1 MSSGS
6 DEQDFVVVGGNLY
19 DTTPPP
25 PIPTPIV
32 PPEPAPIDD
41 HPDVPSV
48 GQTDPV
54 KNNLFLD
61 LSIAALNTPQFV
73 PNDPLYSSQW
83 HISMMGNMEEVWNE
97 YTGDG
102 VTVGV
107 YDDGF
112 EFTHADLAANYNA
125 SAHLVHAGETFDPTP
140 VQQAPDINGNVD
152 AHGTAVGGLIG
163 AVGDNSIGVTG
174 GGFEA
179 TLTGVNFLVDV
190 QSFRSSD
197 TSTSYWNRYDAAF
210 AWAGNFD
217 IMNNSWGSTPLY
229 SQDATTSYSKYIMQE
244 NFEDIS
250 ATGRGG
256 LGTLIVHA
264 TGNDNANANGD
275 GTNAFR
281 QTISIAA
288 TDQNGDAESYTNWG
302 SGVLVAAPAGAVTTD
317 LSGSNGYNGS
327 SGTAG
332 DYADDFNGTSAA
344 TPVTSGVLSLVLEAN
359 DNLGWRDVHNI
370 LAESAALTGSNYG
383 APATNYEDSSWGN
396 TGASNWNGG
405 GHAFHL
411 SYGYG
416 LVNPLAAV
424 RMAEAW
430 GDFYSAPYT
439 SANEANASGDYTGSS
454 VSIPDN
460 SSTNLDVVVSSDI
473 EVETALVTVE
483 LSHTDSEELQLSL
496 VTPNGAEIPLFDQE
510 VMYDY
515 YNYGF
520 YYGEDAY
527 PWIDSNVLKFFETTT
542 TWTFEVAALRG
553 YESAGTWKLKAGE
566 VDSDGTSSGTINDVD
581 IAFFGAPLTTD
592 DVHTLT
598 NDFPTLKNVDS
609 GRDPISD
616 ADGGTDWLNAVAV
629 YNDITVNLQSGISV
643 GGTSWATLDGSIE
656 NIATSDGDDDITG
669 TAGDNKVLAGRG
681 DDTVNALGG
690 DDEVDGQAGNDTIVH
705 SDGANTY
712 IGGDGTDQLSA
723 TSQTSGS
730 VSWSVDGN
738 SQLVMTDGSSSSIVS
753 DTIESIAFSNES
765 LTYAAAYSLANGSNA
780 FPVFTSGTSVNFAE
794 NGTGVAYTAQAT
806 DADADTLTYAL
817 VGGADQSA
825 FTLDPNS
832 GKLSFNSSPDFE
844 GENSADSDN
853 DYHVDI
859 RVSDGNSGTATQSVT
874 VSVTDVSDNSNNAPV
889 FTSGTSVNFA
899 ENGTGVVYTAQ
910 ATDADADTLTF
921 ALVGGA
927 DQSAFTLDPNS
938 GELSFNSSP
947 DYEGENSADSDNDY
961 HVDIRVSDG
970 NTGTATQSVTVSVTD
985 VDDSASTQ
993 VVYNGVTYE
1002 LIPTLATFE
1011 EAETDAYQ
1019 RGGYLA
1025 TLTAAGEAAAVVNM
1039 LDTYFQANPS
1049 AYYLSYAEDG
1059 GDAAYVWAGGGDF
1072 FSEGDWI
1079 WSNGQPFSETYTNW
1093 GSGHSTHP
1101 GEPDNFG
1108 NAQDALAIA
1117 LEPWPWQSPPYI
1129 GDTGEWNDV
1138 NQLNSLYYVVEYGTD
1153 QQVETDGDVDLRT
1166 IPWTGYEIEP
1176 TGSSSIV
1183 LTDSQGSVIS
1193 PSNNLIHAEDD
1204 GDSGFIVLEESV
1216 GRGSVL
1222 SYSVRHFDGGGGEAG
1237 KATAIGTTEALLVD
1251 WEDDFEVDLN
1261 GDSTIGHT
1269 YTVVESDGDVV
1280 LSSSTSGGYSIN
1292 HSSGGEIDLVDS
1304 RGRLIAQ
1311 SSKYDLLHAEENA
1324 GGGYDVLVNTPKR
1337 GADNYSV
1344 RHFDSAGEEVGKA
1357 TSIGT
1362 TEARLVD
1369 WEDDFE
1375 VDLNGDLAIGHT
1387 YTVVESDGDVL
1398 LSSSTSGG
1406 YSINHSSGGEIDLV
1420 DSRGR
1425 LIAQSSKYDLL
1436 HAEENV
1442 GGGYDV
1448 LVNTPK
1454 RGADNYS
1461 VRHFD
1466 GMGEEVSSATSIGT
1480 SEDRLV
1486 EWEDDFEVDL
1496 NGNSVIGSSFTSPA
1510 DLDVI

>member
-32 PPEPAPIDD
+32 PPEPAPNDD

-73 PNDPLYSSQW
+73 PNDPLYISQW

-140 VQQAPDINGNVD
+140 VQQAPDAYGNVD

-780 FPVFTSGTSVNFAE
+780 VPVFTSGTSVNFAE

-832 GKLSFNSSPDFE
+832 GELSFNSSPDYE

-859 RVSDGNSGTATQSVT
+859 RVSDGNGGTATQSVT

-899 ENGTGVVYTAQ
+899 ENGTGVAYTAQ

-947 DYEGENSADSDNDY
+947 DFEGENSADSDNDY

-1176 TGSSSIV
+1176 SGSSSIV

-1222 SYSVRHFDGGGGEAG
+1222 SYSVRHFDGGGEEAG

-1269 YTVVESDGDVV
+1269 YTVVESNGDVV

-1362 TEARLVD
+1362 SEARLVD

-1375 VDLNGDLAIGHT
+1375 VDLNGDLTIGHT
-1387 YTVVESDGDVL
+1387 YNVVESDGDVV